1 MKNEKTIPP
10 KFANKL
16 LHSFLRSELA
26 EEVRGDLEEKFYTD
40 LKNKSDFKVKL
51 NYWYEVLNYLR
62 PFAIRKSRSH
72 YLNNYDMYQSYF
84 KIGWRNLLHHKGFS
98 FINISGLAVGMTACV
113 LIMLYVVDEM
123 SYDTYHVDG
132 DRIYRVASQIKDL
145 RFVAAAAPIADGL
158 KRDFPEVEQSTRV
171 LRFPGA
177 DQMLLKE
184 EKSKKQ
190 FFEINGYYV
199 DSTFFQLFTYSFKY
213 GNASTALDQPNS
225 IILSESLAKR
235 FFGTEDPLDKALR
248 VSLPFG
254 DFNYNVKGVFTEGNK
269 SHIPANFFLT
279 MNNSDIGGWVK
290 NQTNWATN
298 NIFYTY
304 VKLKAGTSA
313 PDFESKLPAFL
324 DRNGGSDLKAAG
336 FSKNL
341 FIQPMPSIYLRSHYD
356 YEVAANGDVKY
367 LYIFA
372 SIGGFLLLI
381 ACINFMNLS
390 TAKSERRAKEVGM
403 RKVVGAMKHALVS
416 QFLIESLLTC
426 AIAFFFSLLLIQLFI
441 PLFNQL
447 VNKQLYLGQ
456 LPYVYF
462 WLWLLTIVTGLVA
475 GIYPAFYLSS
485 FKPVTVL
492 KGKLIN
498 TFSAA
503 TIRRGLVVFQF
514 TISIVL
520 ILGALVISN
529 QMDFLKTKD
538 LGFNKSQK
546 IVLPLQTN
554 ESVQKAESL
563 KNELLMQSQLVSAT
577 QATAYP
583 GIENISDMLFY
594 PEGKSVNESV
604 DVMLTHTGG
613 DYLQTLGIELLSGR
627 DFLKPT
633 RNDSL
638 SLILNESAVK
648 NLGYTSE
655 TSVGKNIYYE
665 WMEKKYTMKI
675 IGVMK
680 DYHFQ
685 SLHQEIKP
693 MALTV
698 SPTFAGSTCYLVLHA
713 NTANYT
719 ELIKSIE
726 KAWLKINA
734 DSPFVYSF
742 LDGDFQK
749 NYKRE
754 ERTMA
759 LIRYFTVIAI
769 IIASLGLFGL
779 ANFTAEQRLKEIG
792 IRKALGAS
800 LDQVVMLLS
809 RDFLKLVV
817 LAILLAAPIGYYAM
831 ERWLQSFAYHI
842 DISLSVFVIAAIVS
856 IAIAMLTISF
866 QSVKAAMT
874 NPVNSL
880 KAE

>member
-1 MKNEKTIPP
+1 MSVNTKPP
-10 KFANKL
+10 KLAIRL
-16 LHSFLRSELA
+16 LNTFLRDDLV
-26 EEVRGDLEEKFYTD
+26 EEVQGDLDEKFQIDRKT
-40 LKNKSDFKVKL
+40 KSQFRAKWHYWFQVI
-51 NYWYEVLNYLR
+51 NYIR
-62 PFAIRKSRSH
+62 PFAIRKSKSSH
-72 YLNNYDMYQSYF
+72 LNQFDMYQSYF
-84 KIGWRNLLHHKGFS
+84 KIGWRNLLHHKGYS
-98 FINISGLAVGMTACV
+98 FINISGLAVGMAACV

-123 SYDTYHVDG
+123 SYDTHHVDG
-132 DRIYRVASQIKDL
+132 DRVYRISSQIKDL
-145 RFVAAAAPIADGL
+145 KYVAAAAPIAEGL

-184 EKSKKQ
+184 EKSNKQ

-199 DSTFFQLFTYSFKY
+199 DSTFFQLFTYQFKY
-213 GNASTALDQPNS
+213 GDIRTALDQPNS
-225 IILSESLAKR
+225 IILSESLASK
-235 FFGTEDPLDKALR
+235 FFGAEDPVDKTIR
-248 VSLPFG
+248 VTLPFG
-254 DFNYNVKGVFTEGNK
+254 DFNYNVKGVFTEENK
-269 SHIPANFFLT
+269 SHIPANFFLS
-279 MNNSDIGGWVK
+279 MNNNDIGGWVK

-304 VKLKAGTSA
+304 VKLKPGTSA
-313 PDFESKLPAFL
+313 TDFEGKLPAFL
-324 DRNGGSDLKAAG
+324 DRNGGNDMKAAG
-336 FSKNL
+336 FSKSL
-341 FIQPMPSIYLRSHYD
+341 FIQSMPSIYLHSHYD
-356 YEVAANGDVKY
+356 YEVAPNGDVKY

-372 SIGGFLLLI
+372 SIAGFLLLI

-403 RKVVGAMKHALVS
+403 RKVVGAMKQALIS
-416 QFLIESLLTC
+416 QFLIESILTC
-426 AIAFFFSLLLIQLFI
+426 AIAFFFSMLLIQLLI
-441 PLFNQL
+441 PPFNQL
-447 VNKQLYLGQ
+447 VNKQLSLVQ

-462 WLWLLTIVTGLVA
+462 WLGLLTIVTGLVA

-503 TIRRGLVVFQF
+503 AIRKGLVVFQF

-520 ILGALVISN
+520 ILGALVISS
-529 QMDFLKTKD
+529 QMDFLKSKNM
-538 LGFNKSQK
+538 GFNKSQQ

-554 ESVQKAESL
+554 EAIQNAETL
-563 KNELLMQSQLVSAT
+563 KNELLMQNQFVSAT

-583 GIENISDMLFY
+583 GIESISDMLFY
-594 PEGKSVNESV
+594 AEGKSVNESV
-604 DVMLTHTGG
+604 DVMLTYTGG
-613 DYLQTLGIELLSGR
+613 DYMQTLGIELLSGR

-638 SLILNESAVK
+638 SMILNESAVK
-648 NLGYTSE
+648 KLGYTNE
-655 TSVGKNIYYE
+655 TAVGKNIYYD

-698 SPTFAGSTCYLVLHA
+698 SPNFGGSTYYLVLHA

-719 ELIKSIE
+719 ALMTSTETI
-726 KAWLKINA
+726 WHKINP

-749 NYKRE
+749 NYERE

-800 LDQVVMLLS
+800 VAQVVMLLS
-809 RDFLKLVV
+809 KDFLKLVM
-817 LAILLAAPIGYYAM
+817 LAIVLAAPIGYFAM
-831 ERWLQSFAYHI
+831 DKWLQSFAYHI
-842 DISLSVFVIAAIVS
+842 NISVGVFIVAGALA
-856 IAIAMLTISF
+856 IAIALLTISF
-866 QSVKAAMT
+866 QSVKAAMA

>member
-1 MKNEKTIPP
+1 MSVGTKPP
-10 KFANKL
+10 RLATRL
-16 LHSFLRSELA
+16 LNSFLRDDLA
-26 EEVRGDLEEKFYTD
+26 EEVQGDLDEKFQIDSKT
-40 LKNKSDFKVKL
+40 KSQFRAKW
-51 NYWYEVLNYLR
+51 NYWFQVIHYIR
-62 PFAIRKSRSH
+62 PFAIRKSKSS
-72 YLNNYDMYQSYF
+72 YLNQYDMYQSYF
-84 KIGWRNLLHHKGFS
+84 KIGWRNLLHHKGYS

-123 SYDTYHVDG
+123 SYDTHHVDG
-132 DRIYRVASQIKDL
+132 DRVYRVASQIKDL
-145 RFVAAAAPIADGL
+145 RFVAAAAPIAEGL

-184 EKSKKQ
+184 EKSNKQ

-213 GNASTALDQPNS
+213 GNAHTALDQPNS
-225 IILSESLAKR
+225 IILSESLANK
-235 FFGTEDPLDKALR
+235 FFGNEDPLDKTLR

-254 DFNYNVKGVFTEGNK
+254 DFNYNVKGVFTEENK

-304 VKLKAGTSA
+304 VKLKSGTSA
-313 PDFESKLPAFL
+313 TDFESKLPAFL

-341 FIQPMPSIYLRSHYD
+341 FIQPMPSIYLHSHFD

-372 SIGGFLLLI
+372 SIAGFLLLI

-403 RKVVGAMKHALVS
+403 RKVVGAMKQALIS
-416 QFLIESLLTC
+416 QFLMESLLTC

-447 VNKQLYLGQ
+447 VNKQLSLVQ
-456 LPYVYF
+456 LPNVYF
-462 WLWLLTIVTGLVA
+462 WLGLLTFITGIVA

-503 TIRRGLVVFQF
+503 AIRKGLVVFQF

-529 QMDFLKTKD
+529 QMDFLKTKN
-538 LGFNKSQK
+538 LGFNKNQQ

-594 PEGKSVNESV
+594 AEGKSVNESV

-613 DYLQTLGIELLSGR
+613 DYLQTLGIELINGR

-638 SLILNESAVK
+638 SMILNESAVK
-648 NLGYTSE
+648 KLGYTNE
-655 TSVGKNIYYE
+655 TAVGKNIYYD
-665 WMEKKYTMKI
+665 WMEKKYTMRI

-680 DYHFQ
+680 DFHFQ

-698 SPTFAGSTCYLVLHA
+698 SPNFAGSTYYLVLHA
-713 NTANYT
+713 NTSNYT
-719 ELIKSIE
+719 ELMRSIE
-726 KAWLKINA
+726 TTWHKINA

-749 NYKRE
+749 NYERE

-759 LIRYFTVIAI
+759 LIRYFTLIAI

-800 LDQVVMLLS
+800 VAQVVMLLS
-809 RDFLKLVV
+809 KDFLKLVV
-817 LAILLAAPIGYYAM
+817 FAIVLAAPIGYFAM
-831 ERWLQSFAYHI
+831 DRWLQSFAYHI
-842 DISLSVFVIAAIVS
+842 NVSIGVFVLAGVFA
-856 IAIAMLTISF
+856 IAIALLTISF
-866 QSVKAAMT
+866 QSIKAAMA

>member
-1 MKNEKTIPP
+1 
-10 KFANKL
+10 
-16 LHSFLRSELA
+16 
-26 EEVRGDLEEKFYTD
+26 
-40 LKNKSDFKVKL
+40 
-51 NYWYEVLNYLR
+51 
-62 PFAIRKSRSH
+62 
-72 YLNNYDMYQSYF
+72 MYQSYF
-84 KIGWRNLLHHKGFS
+84 KIGWRNLLHQKGYS

-123 SYDTYHVDG
+123 SYDTHHVDG
-132 DRIYRVASQIKDL
+132 NRVYRISSQMKDL
-145 RFVAAAAPIADGL
+145 KYVAASAPIAEGL

-177 DQMLLKE
+177 DQLLLKE
-184 EKSKKQ
+184 EKSNKQ
-190 FFEINGYYV
+190 FFEINGYYI
-199 DSTFFQLFTYSFKY
+199 DSTFFQLFTYQFKH
-213 GNASTALDQPNS
+213 GDIHTALNQPNS
-225 IILSESLAKR
+225 IILSESLADK
-235 FFGTEDPLDKALR
+235 FFGNEDPIDKTIR
-248 VSLPFG
+248 VTLPFG
-254 DFNYNVKGVFTEGNK
+254 DFNYNVKGVFKEGNK

-304 VKLKAGTSA
+304 VKLKTGTSA
-313 PDFESKLPAFL
+313 ADFESKLAAFL
-324 DRNGGSDLKAAG
+324 DRNGGNDMKAAG
-336 FSKNL
+336 FSKSL
-341 FIQPMPSIYLRSHYD
+341 FIQLMPSIYLHSHYD
-356 YEVAANGDVKY
+356 YEVAPNGDVKY

-372 SIGGFLLLI
+372 SIAGFLLLI

-403 RKVVGAMKHALVS
+403 RKVVGAMKQALVS
-416 QFLIESLLTC
+416 QFLMESLLTC
-426 AIAFFFSLLLIQLFI
+426 AIAFFFSLLLIQLLI
-441 PLFNQL
+441 PPFNQL
-447 VNKQLYLGQ
+447 VNKQLSLGQ
-456 LPYVYF
+456 LPHVYF
-462 WLWLLTIVTGLVA
+462 WLGLLTIVTGLVA

-503 TIRRGLVVFQF
+503 AIRKGLVVFQF

-529 QMDFLKTKD
+529 QMDFLKTKN
-538 LGFNKSQK
+538 LGFNRSQQ

-554 ESVQKAESL
+554 EAIQHAETL
-563 KNELLMQSQLVSAT
+563 KNDLLMQNQFVSAT

-594 PEGKSVNESV
+594 AEGKSVSESL
-604 DVMLTHTGG
+604 DIMLTHTGG

-655 TSVGKNIYYE
+655 TAVGKNIYYE
-665 WMEKKYTMKI
+665 WMEKKYAMKI

-698 SPTFAGSTCYLVLHA
+698 SPNFAGSTYYLVLHA

-719 ELIKSIE
+719 ELMKSIE
-726 KAWLKINA
+726 NSWHKINA

-749 NYKRE
+749 NYERE

-759 LIRYFTVIAI
+759 LIRYFTLIAI

-800 LDQVVMLLS
+800 VTQVVMLLS
-809 RDFLKLVV
+809 KDFLKLVV
-817 LAILLAAPIGYYAM
+817 LAIVLAIPIGYFAM
-831 ERWLQSFAYHI
+831 ERWLESFAYHI
-842 DISLSVFVIAAIVS
+842 NISLSVMILAGVFA
-856 IAIAMLTISF
+856 IAIALLTISF
-866 QSVKAAMT
+866 QSVKAAMA